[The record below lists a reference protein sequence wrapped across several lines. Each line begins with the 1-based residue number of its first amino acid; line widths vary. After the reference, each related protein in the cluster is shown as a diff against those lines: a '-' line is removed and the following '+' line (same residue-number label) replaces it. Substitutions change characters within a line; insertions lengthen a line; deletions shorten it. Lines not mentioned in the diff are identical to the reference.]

1 MKYKSI
7 LGGWVLYALLFAFLQ
22 IYSRFHFYYIEQNQL
37 FLFSGDYL
45 GMKIREPGGFALL
58 LGEFLVQFF
67 VLPYSGAAITATL
80 LCGSGFLTYHILR
93 RIAPQQNTFF
103 LACMPMLSLL
113 FIHFDFNYLIQGS
126 VAYLLTLLFLNG
138 CIRISGQLIRLV
150 VSLLLI
156 PLLFWAGGSVATL
169 FAICM
174 ALWELLKNGRKGYPG
189 LLLLLEVLCLGGWSL
204 HASMIGEVRFAFLP
218 DAYYHPSL
226 SGGKALYYAW
236 IALPLTMLLA
246 FFQKNRPPLSI
257 RRKIFEGSLQIMF
270 LAGVA
275 WLGIR
280 LYRDSAS
287 APMKEIDYYTRTQQ
301 WDRIIQKCQGS
312 LSNYLYICSL
322 NMALAEKGELADRMF
337 TFDQRGVQGVLLPWN
352 KSAVVSTLL
361 SDIYF
366 TIGDIA
372 LSQEMAFE
380 SYVSTTGEGN
390 PRMLQRLVQ
399 TNLIYGAYPVAEK
412 YLDRLSH
419 TFYYHQWAELHRK
432 FLYNDDAVA
441 NDPLLGQKQ
450 KNLLDDNRL
459 FHASRIVTDLQ
470 SLIENNPSNLAPIH
484 YLGALCLVSKDL
496 GNFKNIVEK
505 YYGTP
510 LLPILP
516 LSFQEAV
523 ITLSEKDPGYWK
535 QFNVSESVR
544 SRFLEYKKQILAHK
558 NNPSAL
564 PGLMK
569 RAYGDTY
576 WFYFMFK

>member
-1 MKYKSI
+1 MKYKNI
-7 LGGWVLYALLFAFLQ
+7 GVGLALFGGLFAFLQ

-37 FLFSGDYL
+37 FLFTGEYI
-45 GMKIREPGGFALL
+45 GMKMQEPGGFALL

-67 VLPYSGAAITATL
+67 ALPYRGAALTAAL
-80 LCGSGFLTYHILR
+80 LCGTGFLTHRILK

-103 LACMPMLSLL
+103 LACLPVLSLL
-113 FIHFDFNYLIQGS
+113 FIHFDFNYRVQGS
-126 VAYLLTLLFLNG
+126 VAYLLVLLCLDG
-138 CIRISGQLIRLV
+138 CTRLFRQPV
-150 VSLLLI
+150 RLGVSLLLT
-156 PLLFWAGGSVATL
+156 PVLFWGGGAVAIL
-169 FAICM
+169 FAVCM
-174 ALWELLKNGRKGYPG
+174 ALWEVLRNGIKGYLSLFLIG
-189 LLLLLEVLCLGGWSL
+189 EAFCIGGWSL
-204 HASMIGEVRFAFLP
+204 HACLLGEGRFAFLP
-218 DAYYHPSL
+218 DAYYHPGL
-226 SGGKALYYAW
+226 AGGLALYYPW
-236 IALPLTMLLA
+236 IALPAAILLA

-257 RRKIFEGSLQIMF
+257 RRKIFEGSLQTAF
-270 LAGVA
+270 LAGIT
-275 WLGIR
+275 WLGIS
-280 LYRDSAS
+280 LYGDSSS
-287 APMKEIDYYTRTQQ
+287 APMKELDYYTRTRQ
-301 WDRIIQKCQGS
+301 WDQIIHKCKAP
-312 LSNYLYICSL
+312 LSNYLYLCCL

-337 TFDQRGVQGVLLPWN
+337 AFDQRGVQGVLVPWN

-419 TFYYHQWAELHRK
+419 TFYYRAWAKEHRK

-441 NDPLLGQKQ
+441 ADPLLGQKQ
-450 KNLLDDNRL
+450 KNLPVDNQL
-459 FHASRIVTDLQ
+459 FHTSRIIADLQ
-470 SLIENNPSNLAPIH
+470 SLIERNPSNPTPLH
-484 YLGALCLVSKDL
+484 YLGALCLLSKDL
-496 GNFKNIVEK
+496 GHFKNVVEK
-505 YYGTP
+505 YYGTTA
-510 LLPILP
+510 LPTLP
-516 LSFQEAV
+516 RSFQEAV

-544 SRFLEYKKQILAHK
+544 SRFLEYKRQILAHK
-558 NNPSAL
+558 NNPSTL

-569 RAYGDTY
+569 QAYGDTY

>member
-7 LGGWVLYALLFAFLQ
+7 VGWLALYAGLFAFLQ

-37 FLFSGDYL
+37 FQFTGEY
-45 GMKIREPGGFALL
+45 MQTKIGEPGGFALL

-67 VLPYSGAAITATL
+67 ALPYRGAALTAAL
-80 LCGSGFLTYHILR
+80 LCGCGFLAHRMLR
-93 RIAPQQNTFF
+93 RIAPRQNTFF
-103 LACMPMLSLL
+103 LACLPVFGLL
-113 FIHFDFNYLIQGS
+113 FIHFDFNYLFQGS
-126 VAYLLTLLFLNG
+126 VAYLLALFFLDG
-138 CIRISGQLIRLV
+138 CTRLSGQRVRLGM
-150 VSLLLI
+150 SLLLT
-156 PLLFWAGGSVATL
+156 PLLFWAGGAVAIL
-169 FAICM
+169 FAVCM
-174 ALWELLKNGRKGYPG
+174 ALWELLENGMKGYPA
-189 LLLLLEVLCLGGWSL
+189 LLLILEAACLGGWGL
-204 HASMIGEVRFAFLP
+204 HASLIGEVRIAFLP
-218 DAYYHPSL
+218 DAYYHPGL
-226 SGGKALYYAW
+226 AGGPALYYAW
-236 IALPLTMLLA
+236 IALPVAILLA
-246 FFQKNRPPLSI
+246 SLQKSRPALST
-257 RRKIFEGSLQIMF
+257 RRKVFEGSLQIAF
-270 LAGVA
+270 LAGIA
-275 WLGIR
+275 WLGVG
-280 LYRDSAS
+280 LYGDRAS
-287 APMKEIDYYTRTQQ
+287 APMKEIDYYTRTRQ
-301 WDRIIQKCQGS
+301 WDQIIRKCQGP

-337 TFDQRGVQGVLLPWN
+337 AFDQRGVQGMLVPWN

-390 PRMLQRLVQ
+390 PRMLQRLIQ

-419 TFYYHQWAELHRK
+419 TFCYRAWAKEHRK

-441 NDPLLGQKQ
+441 ADSLLGQKR
-450 KNLLDDNRL
+450 KNLPVDNQL
-459 FHASRIVTDLQ
+459 FHASRIVADLQ
-470 SLIENNPSNLAPIH
+470 SLIEQNPSNPVPIH
-484 YLGALCLVSKDL
+484 YLGALCLLSKDL
-496 GNFKNIVEK
+496 GHFKDVVEK
-505 YYGTP
+505 YYGTTA
-510 LLPILP
+510 LPALP
-516 LSFQEAV
+516 RSFQEAV

-544 SRFLEYKKQILAHK
+544 SRFLEYKRQILAHK
-558 NNPSAL
+558 NNPSTL